1 MLNSLRNASRSWVA
15 KALLLL
21 LVASFGIWGVSTSLV
36 ATDANTVMTVGDQ
49 EVSAQ
54 EFALAYQRHV
64 AALGRQFGMQ
74 LTPEQVRAFGIDQQ
88 VYSQLTAGAA
98 LDQLSDDM
106 GLGLSHDRL
115 AMLIAEDP
123 AFQGSNGQFDRNL
136 FTSRLR
142 NAGLR
147 EDDYITER
155 SQVAVRSQIVEAVS
169 DGFQPPQ
176 VMLDALKQYR
186 DETRSVDYL
195 LLSNANI
202 APVKAPTND
211 VLAAWFEG
219 VKARYRAPEY
229 RTFTYVTLQPSDLAD
244 PSSISEEE
252 ARAEYEKRKD
262 SFTTRGTRTIEQLTY
277 PSREMAEA
285 AATQLRE
292 GSTTFDQLVAD
303 QGKTASDVLLG
314 EFTKE
319 NIPDPTLA
327 DAAFAVSSEGGTTD
341 VIDGAFGPV
350 ILRVTNVTSETT
362 RSFEEVESEI
372 RQQLA
377 LQVGSQQ
384 VLDAHDRFE
393 EIRAGGATLEEAAR
407 ELNLKAVTVT
417 ADASGTTPQDEK
429 IENLPTADTL
439 LTDVFRSEP
448 GAQPLPVSL
457 GNNGYVWFEVSEVTP
472 ERDRTLDEVRERV
485 VADWTAEQQREALG
499 ARATELKQRVEGGAT
514 LAAVAEDL
522 GIAVE
527 TKQGLRRNAED
538 AIFGPEAVNALFAG
552 PVGLVTT
559 AVGADGESQLLIK
572 VTGSDLVPADA
583 LSNQEPL
590 QRLAQAA
597 GDDML
602 DQMVNRLQNDYGV
615 SINQAVAEQVANSI
629 R

>member
-21 LVASFGIWGVSTSLV
+21 LVASFAVWGVSTSLI

-54 EFALAYQRHV
+54 EFALAYQRQV
-64 AALGRQFGMQ
+64 STLGRQFGMQ
-74 LTPEQVRAFGIDQQ
+74 LTPEQARAFGLDQQ
-88 VYSQLTAGAA
+88 VYSQLAAGAA
-98 LDQLSDDM
+98 LDQLSQDM

-123 AFQGSNGQFDRNL
+123 AFQSSNGQFDRNL

-155 SQVAVRSQIVEAVS
+155 SKVAVRSQVVEAVS
-169 DGFQPPQ
+169 DGFAPPQ

-202 APVKAPTND
+202 DPVKAPADD

-219 VKARYRAPEY
+219 VKARYRAPEL

-244 PSSISEEE
+244 PSSVTQDQ
-252 ARAEYEKRKD
+252 ARAEYERRKD
-262 SFTTRGTRTIEQLTY
+262 SFTTRGLRTIEQLTY

-285 AATQLRE
+285 AAAQLAE
-292 GSTTFDQLVAD
+292 GTTTFDRLIAD
-303 QGKTASDVLLG
+303 QGKMASDVLLG
-314 EFTKE
+314 EFSKD
-319 NIPDPTLA
+319 NMPDPALA
-327 DAAFAVSSEGGTTD
+327 EAAFSVSTEGGTTG
-341 VIDGAFGPV
+341 VVDGAFGAV
-350 ILRVTNVTSETT
+350 ILRVTNITSETT
-362 RSFEEVESEI
+362 KTFEEVEGEI

-377 LQVGSQQ
+377 LSEASQQ
-384 VLDAHDRFE
+384 LMDAHDRFE
-393 EIRAGGATLEEAAR
+393 DVRATGATLEEAAK
-407 ELNLKAVTVT
+407 ELNLPTATVT
-417 ADASGTTPQDEK
+417 ADSSGNDQQGNK
-429 IENLPTADTL
+429 IESLPPAETL
-439 LTDVFRSEP
+439 LTDVFRTEP
-448 GAQPLPVSL
+448 GAQPMPVSL
-457 GNNGYVWFEVSEVTP
+457 ANNGYVWFEVTEISP
-472 ERDRTLDEVRERV
+472 ERDRTLEEVRERV

-499 ARATELKQRVEGGAT
+499 ARATELKQRVESGET
-514 LAAVAEDL
+514 LAAIAEEL
-522 GIAVE
+522 GVAVE
-527 TKQGLRRNAED
+527 TKQGLRRNGED
-538 AIFGPEAVNALFAG
+538 VTFGPEAISALFAG
-552 PVGLVTT
+552 PVGMVAS
-559 AVGADGESQLLIK
+559 AVGADGESRLLIN
-572 VTGSDLVPADA
+572 VIDSQQAPADA
-583 LSNQEPL
+583 LSGDEPL
-590 QRLAQAA
+590 QRLAQSA

-615 SINQAVAEQVANSI
+615 SINQAVAEQVVSTI